1 MERLLRLFPVLL
13 LATLAALTYWL
24 DQAMQSPP
32 AKAEDR
38 RLLHHP
44 DFTVENLLATRMD
57 VNGRI
62 RDTLRA
68 SKMVHYPDDDSTELE
83 QPRFVSLARGTPL
96 TITSRTALVTSNA
109 GNIHFRG
116 DVRADRAAQAGKSAM
131 TLTTDYLHY
140 LPDDNIVRTDRRV
153 IISDA
158 NMRLEAVGM
167 ELNGETRV
175 LKLFAGV
182 RGVYHDVQTI
192 ANANRAASKR

>member
-13 LATLAALTYWL
+13 LAVLAAMTYWL
-24 DQAMQSPP
+24 DQAMQSLP
-32 AKAEDR
+32 AKPADK

-44 DFTVENLLATRMD
+44 DFTVEKLLATRMD

-62 RDTLRA
+62 RDTLQA
-68 SKMVHYPDDDSTELE
+68 VKMVHYPDDDSTELE
-83 QPRFVSLARGTPL
+83 QPRFVSLARGAPL
-96 TITSRTALVTSNA
+96 TITSQKARVSSNA
-109 GNIHFRG
+109 GNVYFHG

-140 LPDDNIVRTDRRV
+140 LPDDNIVKTDRRV
-153 IISDA
+153 TISDA

-175 LKLFAGV
+175 LKLYAGV
-182 RGVYHDVQTI
+182 RGVYHDAQTI
-192 ANANRAASKR
+192 ANANRARNKR